1 MPTFSKLNKSRSRAS
16 QSATS
21 KVQTDFFASN
31 TGILPESSGC
41 SPYPTSFSS
50 QSCHHSELSLL
61 IQQQRLTDLLD
72 HLEKLGYT
80 GDVALPVLANLQLFG
95 GAA

>member
-1 MPTFSKLNKSRSRAS
+1 MPTLRKLHKSRSRAS

-31 TGILPESSGC
+31 TSILPESSGC
-41 SPYPTSFSS
+41 SPYPTSFLQSS
-50 QSCHHSELSLL
+50 HNYSELTSLVE
-61 IQQQRLTDLLD
+61 QRRLSECLQY
-72 HLEKLGYT
+72 LEKLGYT
-80 GDVALPVLANLQLFG
+80 GDTALSVLSYLQG